1 MSFIIVK
8 DSKATIFVGKFK
20 IDHPI
25 KPLVMSQLEFTAHF
39 SQLQG
44 VLHAFAIRL
53 TQDEREAQDLVQ
65 ETAYKAYKYRNM
77 YQPKTNLRAWLM
89 TIMRNTFINNYRQR
103 KRRQTIYDHS
113 DNDFLLNTGDNAV
126 QNSAP
131 GAITFDELYQAV
143 EQLEDWVRIPFLMHY
158 QGFKYEE
165 IAQELQIPLGTV
177 KSRIFFARKKLQDA
191 VRHLYKNTSVADLVD

>member
-1 MSFIIVK
+1 
-8 DSKATIFVGKFK
+8 
-20 IDHPI
+20 
-25 KPLVMSQLEFTAHF
+25 MSQLEFSTHF
-39 SQLQG
+39 SQLKN

-103 KRRQTIYDHS
+103 KRRQTVYDHS
-113 DNDFLLNTGDNAV
+113 NNDFLLNAGEQAV
-126 QNSAP
+126 QNAAP
-131 GAITFDELYQAV
+131 GSMTFDELFRAV
-143 EQLEDWVRIPFLMHY
+143 EHLEDWVRIPFLMHY

-177 KSRIFFARKKLQDA
+177 KSRIFFARKKLQEA
-191 VRHLYKNTSVADLVD
+191 VRQMYKNASVSDLMD

>member
-1 MSFIIVK
+1 
-8 DSKATIFVGKFK
+8 
-20 IDHPI
+20 
-25 KPLVMSQLEFTAHF
+25 MSQLEFTTHF

-65 ETAYKAYKYRNM
+65 ETAYKAFKYRNM

-103 KRRQTIYDHS
+103 KRRKTLYDHS
-113 DNDFLLNTGDNAV
+113 DNDFLLNAGDNAI
-126 QNSAP
+126 QNSAL
-131 GAITFDELYQAV
+131 GSITFEELYRSV

-165 IAQELQIPLGTV
+165 ISQELQIPLGTV
-177 KSRIFFARKKLQDA
+177 KSRIFFARKKLQEA
-191 VRHLYKNTSVADLVD
+191 VRLLYKDASVAELIE